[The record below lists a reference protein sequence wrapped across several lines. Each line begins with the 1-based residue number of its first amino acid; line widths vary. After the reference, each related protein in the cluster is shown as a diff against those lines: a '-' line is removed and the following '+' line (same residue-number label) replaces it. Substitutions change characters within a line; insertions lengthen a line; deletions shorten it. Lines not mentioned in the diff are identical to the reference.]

1 MKGDDGM
8 AHIQTESEWELEM
21 CGKIIDYL
29 AGEIYIDM
37 RFMEPVLNVLVPRA
51 NMGLST
57 FATDGVYLYMNTR
70 HTIDVFRKNENFLVR
85 VYLHSV
91 LHCVYS
97 HIWLCDGRDE
107 NLWNLACDIAVE
119 RIIDRLD
126 KPCVKRIL
134 TWRRQDIYKSWMMI
148 NVFRQ
153 HRYMNICWI
162 LIRKNLISCGWNS
175 IQMTIQYG
183 STRMTE
189 RT

>member
-1 MKGDDGM
+1 MNFKVEKSDMKGDAGM

-21 CGKIIDYL
+21 CGKIVDYL
-29 AGEIYIDM
+29 AGKIYVDM

-70 HTIDVFRKNENFLVR
+70 HTMDVFRKNENFLVR
-85 VYLHSV
+85 MYLHSV

-126 KPCVKRIL
+126 KTCVKRIL
-134 TWRRQDIYKSWMMI
+134 TWRRQDIYKKLDDDKCVSAA
-148 NVFRQ
+148 
-153 HRYMNICWI
+153 
-162 LIRKNLISCGWNS
+162 
-175 IQMTIQYG
+175 
-183 STRMTE
+183 
-189 RT
+189 